1 MTQLFA
7 AFGVNAPLLIAQ
19 AVNFGIVLVALWYF
33 LYRPVMT
40 TLDKRRETIAQG
52 VQDAERAAEKLSV
65 ADDEASSRVQRADVD
80 ADRIVS
86 SARDAAL
93 AEKTRILEAAQSRAE
108 QATRDAEARAKEES
122 LRMLRDSE
130 REIARL
136 SVLAAEKVLR
146 S

>member
-122 LRMLRDSE
+122 LRMLRESE